1 MLPLDGLLIVGL
13 TAALYRAGPLLS
25 TLMRLPSITV
35 FLLAGVACRLVG
47 LLDTQIL
54 HTAMPLHQAALAM
67 ITFAAGAEL
76 ELAALRKNARVVCAL
91 TCCLTAAALVCVFA
105 LGMLMPALMAADEA
119 DGGAGY
125 DGDGEPH
132 HSR

>member
-35 FLLAGVACRLVG
+35 FLLAGVTCRLVG

-54 HTAMPLHQAALAM
+54 HTVMPLHQAALAM

-76 ELAALRKNARVVCAL
+76 DSRADQVEGPGRASTRERGS
-91 TCCLTAAALVCVFA
+91 TAA
-105 LGMLMPALMAADEA
+105 
-119 DGGAGY
+119 GGGTVL
-125 DGDGEPH
+125 DC
-132 HSR
+132 